1 MSQQTFAENIR
12 PAHIATGADNEQLL
26 QDSQI
31 RVLRAI
37 NGSLNWI
44 SSQSRPDVAVQ
55 TSLSQQV
62 FPNPKIKHLRD
73 VNNAVRRTKQHKDVK
88 IQFRPIDLCRLR
100 LCCHSDAAFA
110 NVGSHTQAGYIVAF
124 VD

>member
-12 PAHIATGADNEQLL
+12 PAHIAKGADNEQPL
-26 QDSQI
+26 QESQI

-37 NGSLNWI
+37 NGCLIWI
-44 SSQSRPDVAVQ
+44 ASQSRPDVAVQ

-73 VNNAVRRTKQHKDVK
+73 VNNAVRRTKLHKDAK
-88 IQFRPIDLCRLR
+88 IQFKAIAPESLR
-100 LCCHSDAAFA
+100 LCCHSDAAR
-110 NVGSHTQAGYIVAF
+110 
-124 VD
+124 